1 MQNSASS
8 RLESSN
14 IQAGYRGSI
23 ENIAEKLNGF
33 AVGMHPVAADFMATA
48 SSMREHVADVVHP
61 FNVAVF
67 GRMKTGKSSL
77 INALIGRR
85 LAITGVDEATA
96 TINRLTFASGA
107 EQLGCFK
114 AHWLDS
120 SPETFPVSRLKTDWN
135 GKAPEVLERIK
146 RVKYLELFADAEW
159 LRDVQVTDTP
169 GTGSTASE
177 HEDVAQ
183 QFINGKSSDAL
194 IYVFPP
200 VGRETDGK
208 DLESYRKGC
217 LPGSTPYNSVAVLHK
232 WDDIFWGN
240 GGDWDDICAKAA
252 RLHEQMAS
260 LVAEVVPVS
269 GPLALVAQA
278 APQDFWDAACNL
290 LAAFPDEKAL
300 KQALMADRL
309 WKSKPAQGALY
320 EKAHEE
326 YDMPWASFRIMLREL
341 YRKQCRTAEESSRC
355 ITALS
360 GIDNLREMLDK
371 RFFKQAA
378 IIHLRRT
385 RSLVRDDVEKIR
397 TTMQTAAEA
406 LEADAGMLDEVANAL
421 NDERLRR
428 WVENR
433 ALKLHSQRQDLRA
446 ASVKIDRLICQTQH
460 DIQLADDAVELV
472 PWLTENVSLF
482 GEPSHVTVLVSLL
495 RDGVPIPAEHFES
508 LYRHV
513 SGLAQHQD
521 MGIRAMAGKLQTI
534 IMNSIQV

>member
-1 MQNSASS
+1 MSDPASS
-8 RLESSN
+8 RLESSK
-14 IQAGYRGSI
+14 IQAGYRSSVGD
-23 ENIAEKLNGF
+23 IAGQLNRF
-33 AVGMHPVAADFMATA
+33 AQGMHPVAADFMGSAA
-48 SSMREHVADVVHP
+48 SMQEHVADVVRP

-77 INALIGRR
+77 INALVGRR
-85 LAITGVDEATA
+85 LAVTGVDEATA

-107 EQLGCFK
+107 EQLGNFK
-114 AHWLDS
+114 VHWLDA
-120 SPETFPVSRLKTDWN
+120 SPESFPVSQLKTDWN
-135 GKAPEVLERIK
+135 GKEPEVLARIK

-208 DLESYRKGC
+208 DLESYRRGC

-240 GGDWDDICAKAA
+240 GGDWGDICAKAA
-252 RLHEQMAS
+252 RLHEQMSS

-278 APQDFWDAACNL
+278 ATPDFWDAACGL
-290 LAAFPDEKAL
+290 LATFPDEGAL
-300 KQALMADRL
+300 KGVLMADRL
-309 WKSKPAQGALY
+309 WKIKPAQGSLY
-320 EKAHEE
+320 ERAHED

-341 YRKQCRTAEESSRC
+341 YRRQCRTAEDARSC

-360 GIDNLREMLDK
+360 GIDNLRKTLDK

-397 TTMQTAAEA
+397 MTMHTADEA
-406 LEADAGMLDEVANAL
+406 LAADSSMLDEVANAL

-433 ALKLHSQRQDLRA
+433 ALKLHGQRQSLRA
-446 ASVKIDRLICQTQH
+446 AAVKIDRLICETQH
-460 DIQLADDAVELV
+460 AIQLADDAVELV
-472 PWLTENVSLF
+472 PWLEENASLF
-482 GEPSHVTVLVSLL
+482 TDRCQVAELVSLL
-495 RDGVPIPAEHFES
+495 RDGVPIPMEHFEA

-521 MGIRAMAGKLQTI
+521 IGIRAMGRKLQAI
-534 IMNSIQV
+534 VMNSVQ